1 MVTYFDAFLA
11 VYSDSQRTS
20 IFSRKAFQRTLTME
34 RSAVIGCLHS
44 HSKAWLAYNPIHI
57 GQLIS
62 WLDGEMEF
70 R

>member
-34 RSAVIGCLHS
+34 RSAVIGSILTQRRDWPTIQS
-44 HSKAWLAYNPIHI
+44 T
-57 GQLIS
+57 
-62 WLDGEMEF
+62 LDS
-70 R
+70 